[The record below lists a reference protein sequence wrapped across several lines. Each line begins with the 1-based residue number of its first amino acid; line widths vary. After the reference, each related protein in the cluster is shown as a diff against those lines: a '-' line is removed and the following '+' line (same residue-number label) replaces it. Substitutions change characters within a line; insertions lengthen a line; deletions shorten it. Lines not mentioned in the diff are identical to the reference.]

1 MYNSKMFWKIPSP
14 GLRVLPSLTTSSP
27 ALPQFQLP
35 PGRDNEAITAPSSS
49 APLNTQHQHLNKLFP
64 KNTTFIGDDMRLI
77 VVMV

>member
-49 APLNTQHQHLNKLFP
+49 APLNTNTNISISCFPKIQHLSAMTCDLSW
-64 KNTTFIGDDMRLI
+64 
-77 VVMV
+77 